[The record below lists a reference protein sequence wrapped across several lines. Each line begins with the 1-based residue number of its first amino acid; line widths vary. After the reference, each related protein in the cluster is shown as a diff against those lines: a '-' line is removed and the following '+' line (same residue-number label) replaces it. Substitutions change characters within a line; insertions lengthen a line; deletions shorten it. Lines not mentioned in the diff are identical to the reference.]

1 MDFNTVA
8 HDLRSPLHVMLG
20 QMQLLAGE
28 HLSDTGR
35 PRLEMLEAQVRRMM
49 RLLEGL
55 GDQAIRAERPGTVGV
70 CAPGTVDMGALID
83 NLVSEL
89 APLLQASG
97 IAITANIES
106 GLPIVTGD
114 TDSLYRV
121 LLNIVTNAAESIA
134 GAGAIVITARVEQR
148 FSGVPAIHVNVADTG
163 RGIPPALLAH
173 VFERGVTTKPSEA
186 PRGLGLNICREIVE
200 MHAGHMHLAS
210 VPGAGTTVHLFLPGN
225 AQ

>member
-1 MDFNTVA
+1 MDFSTVA

-20 QMQLLAGE
+20 HMQLLAGE

-35 PRLEMLEAQVRRMM
+35 QRLGMLEAQIHRMM

-55 GDQAIRAERPGTVGV
+55 GDQAIRGEHGGTVEIGE
-70 CAPGTVDMGALID
+70 LIG

-89 APLLQASG
+89 EPVLQARG
-97 IAITANIES
+97 IEITSRVES
-106 GLPIVTGD
+106 GLPVVSGD

-121 LLNIVTNAAESIA
+121 LLNVVTNAAESIA
-134 GAGAIVITARVEQR
+134 GAGAIVITAQVEQR
-148 FSGVPAIHVNVADTG
+148 FSSGPGIHVNVADTG
-163 RGIPPALLAH
+163 RGIPLALLAH
-173 VFERGVTTKPSEA
+173 VFERGFTTKPSDA

-210 VPGAGTTVHLFLPGN
+210 VPGAGTTVHLFLPAN
-225 AQ
+225 AH